1 MTTLTDHKAHWAR
14 LMHALREGDKDES
27 ERCAYAFATL
37 HALKDDSRGE
47 LRNAAVRELN
57 QMRIFVGMNDWR
69 NASLC
74 VTALVALARVGN
86 AGIERPQKP
95 QEGLT

>member
-14 LMHALREGDKDES
+14 LMHALREEDKDEA

-37 HALKDDSRGE
+37 HALKDDSRDE

-57 QMRIFVGMNDWR
+57 QMRIFVGMDDWR

-86 AGIERPQKP
+86 AG
-95 QEGLT
+95 GTGST

>member
-1 MTTLTDHKAHWAR
+1 MKTLTDHKNHWAR

-37 HALKDDSRGE
+37 HALKDDSRRE

-57 QMRIFVGMNDWR
+57 QMRTFVGMDDWR

-74 VTALVALARVGN
+74 ATALVALARVGN
-86 AGIERPQKP
+86 KSSSRDSAAAGES
-95 QEGLT
+95 